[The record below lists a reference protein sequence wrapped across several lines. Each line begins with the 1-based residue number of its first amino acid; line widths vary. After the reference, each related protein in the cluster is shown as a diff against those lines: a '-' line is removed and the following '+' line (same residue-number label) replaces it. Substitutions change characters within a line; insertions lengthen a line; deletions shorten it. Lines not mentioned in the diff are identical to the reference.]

1 MTLTSSKRR
10 NRPLFFSIFLIMDK
24 KKEKDKKKK
33 KAPVSNKD
41 PYQDGRKKSKL
52 RPVQKGKYKAIDFS
66 ELEEDLSF

>member
-1 MTLTSSKRR
+1 
-10 NRPLFFSIFLIMDK
+10 MDK